1 MVDEGFLAEVVL
13 PGIPRSVSVARHC
26 VSRVLIDAGHR
37 NLDHVILAV
46 SELVSNA
53 VRHTVSGLAGG
64 LITVDVREIGD
75 AVARISVIDQGAK
88 TVPQLCELKETDC
101 TGRGLHIVQEISSR
115 WGAEDDALGGRA
127 VWAEVLTT
135 GT

>member
-1 MVDEGFLAEVVL
+1 ML
-13 PGIPRSVSVARHC
+13 PGAPRSVSVARHC
-26 VSRVLIDAGHR
+26 VGRVLMDAGHR
-37 NLDHVILAV
+37 NVDNVLLAV

-75 AVARISVIDQGAK
+75 AIARISVIDQGAK
-88 TVPQLCELKETDC
+88 TVPRLREPEEMEC
-101 TGRGLHIVQEISSR
+101 TGRGLRIVHEISAR

-127 VWAEVLTT
+127 VWAEVFTT

>member
-1 MVDEGFLAEVVL
+1 M
-13 PGIPRSVSVARHC
+13 
-26 VSRVLIDAGHR
+26 DAGHR
-37 NLDHVILAV
+37 NLDNVLLAV

-64 LITVDVREIGD
+64 LITVDIRETGD
-75 AVARISVIDQGAK
+75 AVARISVIDQGAM
-88 TVPQLCELKETDC
+88 TSPRLCEFKETDC
-101 TGRGLHIVQEISSR
+101 TGRGLHLVQEISAR

-135 GT
+135 ET